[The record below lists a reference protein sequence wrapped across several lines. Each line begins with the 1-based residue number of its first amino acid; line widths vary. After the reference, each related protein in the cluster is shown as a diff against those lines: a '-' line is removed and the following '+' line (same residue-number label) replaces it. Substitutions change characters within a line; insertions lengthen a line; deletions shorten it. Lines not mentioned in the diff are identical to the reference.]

1 MSPEEL
7 AALPDDQLQNVV
19 LNGVATLLEDAG
31 IELERQYGGDV
42 VTQVGKIGNRKV
54 HVSVEIES

>member
-19 LNGVATLLEDAG
+19 LNGVATMLEDAG
-31 IELERQYGGDV
+31 IELERVYGGDV
-42 VTQVGKIGNRKV
+42 VTQVGKIGTRKI
-54 HVSVEIES
+54 HVSVEIEG